1 MKIMNKKISL
11 LAVIVLMFVVGA
23 VVYSLGYRMA
33 MNKFNNVISYNQEKQ
48 KMYSTLSDV
57 DYNVRNLCIENIDED
72 KLITGICKGY
82 VSGVSENCKFFT
94 DNEYEQFV
102 NENKNA
108 PIDISDKVINSKI
121 GYIRIGNLAAGS
133 GKVFENKLKDYTS
146 NNISNFIIDLRNCN
160 KGEDEEAFGII
171 KSITSGENIV
181 SAVDKKGQREV
192 VCSSN
197 IILPEIKVVCLINK
211 YTSGPSELI
220 ASCIKDE
227 NRFYVIGD
235 KTSGNAVRKKAVTFI
250 NGNVMLFPDAYYV
263 TKSNTNLYQT
273 GVAPSMESSMSEEK
287 IDLLNK
293 KMLDFN
299 EDEQLIDAV
308 NYFE

>member
-11 LAVIVLMFVVGA
+11 IAVIVLVFVVGA
-23 VVYSLGYRMA
+23 VVYSLGYKMA

-48 KMYSTLSDV
+48 KMYSALSDV

-82 VSGVSENCKFFT
+82 VSGISENCKFFT
-94 DNEYEQFV
+94 DNEYEEFV

-108 PIDISDKVINSKI
+108 PIDISDNIINSKI
-121 GYIRIGNLAAGS
+121 GYIRIRNLAAGS
-133 GKVFENKLKDYTS
+133 GKVFESKLKDYTS
-146 NNISNFIIDLRNCN
+146 NNISNFIIDLRNCD
-160 KGEDEEAFGII
+160 KGEDEEAFVVI
-171 KSITSGENIV
+171 KSIISGENTV
-181 SAVDKKGQREV
+181 STVDKKGQKEV

-197 IILPEIKVVCLINK
+197 TILPEIKVVCLINK

-227 NRFYVIGD
+227 DKFYVVGD

-250 NGNVMLFPDAYYV
+250 NGNIMLFPDAYYV
-263 TKSNTNLYQT
+263 TKSNTNIYKT
-273 GVAPSMESSMSEEK
+273 GVIPSMESSMSDEK

-293 KMLDFN
+293 KILDFN